1 MYLKHFGLEQQPFQ
15 LTPDADFIYLSKAHN
30 RAKSY
35 MEYTVW
41 NRDGFVVITGE
52 IGSGKTTLIQQL
64 LRTVDENVL
73 IARIYQTQL
82 NEIEFFQAILH
93 EFGLDPFKAGK
104 VELISMLN
112 EFLLEQYAQG
122 RQVILIVDEAQNL
135 SKRVLEEL
143 RMLTGMETDEERI
156 LNLILVGQ
164 PELKNL
170 LDAPGMEQLSQR
182 IRFRF
187 HLSALEEDDIL
198 NYINHRLDVA
208 GIKKNEKSDT
218 VPKIIKDECIPVIYR
233 YTGGI
238 PRLINS
244 ICDTALI
251 CAFVE
256 NKKTVTAKIIEEAI
270 NELQWV
276 PYNERVG
283 IKALKNKPT
292 FAVDFECPAKLI
304 DLMHEDD
311 IREYPITEDATT
323 IGRIGTNDV
332 HLLDEMVSGHHAK
345 IIRFQNNFFVEDI
358 ASTNGS
364 FVNGKRVRKCVL
376 KDGDKISFG
385 PYKMMFQMD
394 VSDFNYEA
402 PVREQ
407 PSAANDM
414 IDTVVSNEDTVITGP
429 VAANQNH

>member
-1 MYLKHFGLEQQPFQ
+1 MYLKHFGLKQQPFQ
-15 LTPDADFIYLSKAHN
+15 LTPDADFLYLSKAHN

-93 EFGLDPFKAGK
+93 ELGMDPFSAGK

-112 EFLLEQYAQG
+112 NFLLEQYAEG

-187 HLSALEEDDIL
+187 HLAALEEEDIS

-208 GIKKNEKSDT
+208 GIQKTKSNE
-218 VPKIIKDECIPVIYR
+218 VPKFIKDECIPLIHR

-244 ICDTALI
+244 LCDTALI

-256 NKKTVTAKIIEEAI
+256 NKKMVTAKIIEEAI

-283 IKALKNKPT
+283 VKALKGKP
-292 FAVDFECPAKLI
+292 
-304 DLMHEDD
+304 
-311 IREYPITEDATT
+311 T

-332 HLLDEMVSGHHAK
+332 HLPDEMVSGHHAK
-345 IIRFQNNFFVEDI
+345 IICFQGNYFIEDI

-364 FVNGKRVRKCVL
+364 FVNGKRIRKCVL

-385 PYKMMFQMD
+385 PYKMMFQMEAMEYSGD
-394 VSDFNYEA
+394 VPKIDKSG
-402 PVREQ
+402 
-407 PSAANDM
+407 SSSL
-414 IDTVVSNEDTVITGP
+414 DTVVPLDETVISGTM
-429 VAANQNH
+429 AANH

>member
-15 LTPDADFIYLSKAHN
+15 LTPDADFLYLSKAHN

-64 LRTVDENVL
+64 LRSVDENVL

-93 EFGLDPFKAGK
+93 ELGLDPFKAGK

-112 EFLLEQYAQG
+112 NFLLEQYAEG

-143 RMLTGMETDEERI
+143 RMLTGMETDEDRI

-187 HLSALEEDDIL
+187 HLAALEEDDIH
-198 NYINHRLDVA
+198 NYIDHRLAVGGLVRNKD
-208 GIKKNEKSDT
+208 GS
-218 VPKIIKDECIPVIYR
+218 VPKIIKDECVPLVYR

-244 ICDTALI
+244 LCDTALI

-256 NKKTVTAKIIEEAI
+256 NKKTVTAKIIEEAV

-276 PYNERVG
+276 PYHERVG

-292 FAVDFECPAKLI
+292 TSVEFDSPAKLI

-311 IREYPITEDATT
+311 VREYALSSDTT
-323 IGRIGTNDV
+323 TLGRIATNDIR
-332 HLLDEMVSGHHAK
+332 LLDEMVSGHHAK
-345 IIRFQNNFFVEDI
+345 IIRFQSNYFIEDI

-385 PYKMMFQMD
+385 PYKLMFQMD
-394 VSDFNYEA
+394 VEEFANE
-402 PVREQ
+402 PVFDK
-407 PSAANDM
+407 SATSTNE
-414 IDTVVSNEDTVITGP
+414 TVVSIEDTVISGP
-429 VAANQNH
+429 VAANH

>member
-1 MYLKHFGLEQQPFQ
+1 MYLEHFGLERQPFQ
-15 LTPDADFIYLSKAHN
+15 LTPDADFLYLSKAHS

-64 LRTVDENVL
+64 LRTVDDNVL

-93 EFGLDPFKAGK
+93 ELGLNPFKAGK

-112 EFLLEQYAQG
+112 NFLLEQYAEG

-143 RMLTGMETDEERI
+143 RMLTGMETDEDRI

-187 HLSALEEDDIL
+187 HLAALEEDDIQ
-198 NYINHRLDVA
+198 NFINHRLEVA
-208 GIKKNEKSDT
+208 GLDKNKSGT
-218 VPKIIKDECIPVIYR
+218 MPKIIKDECISIIYR

-244 ICDTALI
+244 LCDTALI
-251 CAFVE
+251 CAYVE
-256 NKKTVTAKIIEEAI
+256 NKKTVTVKIIEEAV
-270 NELQWV
+270 NELQWI
-276 PYNERVG
+276 PYDERIG

-292 FAVDFECPAKLI
+292 SAVDFDSTAKLI
-304 DLMHEDD
+304 DLMHKDD
-311 IREYPITEDATT
+311 IREYALGDTT
-323 IGRIGTNDV
+323 TLGRIASNDIR
-332 HLLDEMVSGHHAK
+332 LLDEMVSGHHAK
-345 IIRFQNNFFVEDI
+345 IIRFQNNYFIEDI
-358 ASTNGS
+358 TSTNGS
-364 FVNGKRVRKCVL
+364 FVNGKRIRKCVL
-376 KDGDKISFG
+376 KDGDRISFG
-385 PYKMMFQMD
+385 PYKLMFQKNVEEFNEPIFD
-394 VSDFNYEA
+394 RSATSTNDTIVS
-402 PVREQ
+402 V
-407 PSAANDM
+407 
-414 IDTVVSNEDTVITGP
+414 EDALISGP
-429 VAANQNH
+429 VAANH

>member
-1 MYLKHFGLEQQPFQ
+1 MYLEHFSLEQQPFQ
-15 LTPDADFIYLSKAHN
+15 LTPDADFLYLSKAHN

-93 EFGLDPFKAGK
+93 ELGLDPFKAGK

-112 EFLLEQYAQG
+112 NFLLEQYAEG

-143 RMLTGMETDEERI
+143 RMLTGMETDEDRI

-187 HLSALEEDDIL
+187 HLAALEEADL
-198 NYINHRLDVA
+198 HNYIDHRLEVA
-208 GIKKNEKSDT
+208 GLEKNKSGNI
-218 VPKIIKDECIPVIYR
+218 PKIIKDECIPVIYR

-244 ICDTALI
+244 LCDTALI

-256 NKKTVTAKIIEEAI
+256 NKKTVTASIVEEAV

-276 PYNERVG
+276 PYHERIG

-292 FAVDFECPAKLI
+292 SAVEFDSAAKLI

-311 IREYPITEDATT
+311 IREYSLQDDTT
-323 IGRIGTNDV
+323 TLGRIGTNDIR
-332 HLLDEMVSGHHAK
+332 LLDEMVSGHHAK
-345 IIRFQNNFFVEDI
+345 IIRFQNNYFIEDI

-364 FVNGKRVRKCVL
+364 FVNGKRIRKCVL
-376 KDGDKISFG
+376 KDGDKLSFG
-385 PYKMMFQMD
+385 PYKLMFHMD
-394 VSDFNYEA
+394 AEELVSEPGFDK
-402 PVREQ
+402 
-407 PSAANDM
+407 SATSTK
-414 IDTVVSNEDTVITGP
+414 DTIVSIEDTVISGP
-429 VAANQNH
+429 VAANH

>member
-1 MYLKHFGLEQQPFQ
+1 MYLQHFGFKQQPFQ
-15 LTPDADFIYLSKAHN
+15 LTPDADFLYLSKAHN

-64 LRTVDENVL
+64 LRSVDENVL

-93 EFGLDPFKAGK
+93 ELGLNPFKAGK

-112 EFLLEQYAQG
+112 NFLLEQYAEG

-143 RMLTGMETDEERI
+143 RMLTGMETDEDRI

-187 HLSALEEDDIL
+187 HLAALEEDDIQ
-198 NYINHRLDVA
+198 NYVGHRLEVA
-208 GIKKNEKSDT
+208 GLDKNKSGSA
-218 VPKIIKDECIPVIYR
+218 PKIFKDECIPIIFR

-244 ICDTALI
+244 LCDTALI

-256 NKKTVTAKIIEEAI
+256 NKKTVTAKIIDEAV

-276 PYNERVG
+276 PYHERVG

-292 FAVDFECPAKLI
+292 SAIEFDSPAKLI
-304 DLMHEDD
+304 DLMHENDV
-311 IREYPITEDATT
+311 REYPLKDETT
-323 IGRIGTNDV
+323 TLGRIATNDIR
-332 HLLDEMVSGHHAK
+332 LPDEMVSGHHAK
-345 IIRFQNNFFVEDI
+345 IIRFQSNYFIEDI

-364 FVNGKRVRKCVL
+364 FVNGRRVRKCVL

-385 PYKMMFQMD
+385 PYRLIFQMD
-394 VSDFNYEA
+394 AEEFAHEPGFDRPNG
-402 PVREQ
+402 
-407 PSAANDM
+407 NDT
-414 IDTVVSNEDTVITGP
+414 ITSIEDTVISGP
-429 VAANQNH
+429 AAANK

>member
-15 LTPDADFIYLSKAHN
+15 LTPDADFLYLSKAHN

-64 LRTVDENVL
+64 LRSVDENVL

-93 EFGLDPFKAGK
+93 ELGLDPFKAGK

-112 EFLLEQYAQG
+112 NFLLEQYAEG

-143 RMLTGMETDEERI
+143 RMLTGMETDEDRI

-187 HLSALEEDDIL
+187 HLAALQQDDIH
-198 NYINHRLDVA
+198 NYIDHRLAVGGLA
-208 GIKKNEKSDT
+208 KNKDGSI
-218 VPKIIKDECIPVIYR
+218 PKIIKDECIRSIYR

-244 ICDTALI
+244 LCDTALI

-256 NKKTVTAKIIEEAI
+256 GKKTVTVKIIEEAI

-292 FAVDFECPAKLI
+292 SAVEFDSPAKLI

-311 IREYPITEDATT
+311 VREYSLGDDTT
-323 IGRIGTNDV
+323 TLGRIATNNIR
-332 HLLDEMVSGHHAK
+332 LLDEMVSGHHAK
-345 IIRFQNNFFVEDI
+345 IICFQNNYFIEDI

-385 PYKMMFQMD
+385 PYKLMFQL
-394 VSDFNYEA
+394 
-402 PVREQ
+402 
-407 PSAANDM
+407 
-414 IDTVVSNEDTVITGP
+414 DTEELVEPIFDKSSTSTNESVISVEDTVIGGP
-429 VAANQNH
+429 IAANQ

>member
-1 MYLKHFGLEQQPFQ
+1 MYLQHFGLEQQPFQ
-15 LTPDADFIYLSKAHN
+15 LTPDADFLYLSKAHN

-64 LRTVDENVL
+64 LRSVDENVL

-82 NEIEFFQAILH
+82 NEVEFFQAILH
-93 EFGLDPFKAGK
+93 ELGLDPFKAGK

-112 EFLLEQYAQG
+112 NFLQEQYAQG

-143 RMLTGMETDEERI
+143 RMLTGMETDEDRI

-187 HLSALEEDDIL
+187 HLTALEEEDIH
-198 NYINHRLDVA
+198 NYIDHRLAVGGLARNKD
-208 GIKKNEKSDT
+208 GS

-244 ICDTALI
+244 LCDTALI

-256 NKKTVTAKIIEEAI
+256 NKKAVTAKIVEEAI
-270 NELQWV
+270 NELQWA

-292 FAVDFECPAKLI
+292 SAVEFDSPAKLI

-311 IREYPITEDATT
+311 IREYALNDDTT
-323 IGRIGTNDV
+323 TLGRIATNNIR
-332 HLLDEMVSGHHAK
+332 LLDEMVSGHHAK
-345 IIRFQNNFFVEDI
+345 IIRFQNNYFIEDI

-385 PYKMMFQMD
+385 PYKLMFQKD
-394 VSDFNYEA
+394 AVEISEPLFDQSATSTSETIVS
-402 PVREQ
+402 V
-407 PSAANDM
+407 
-414 IDTVVSNEDTVITGP
+414 EDTVISGP
-429 VAANQNH
+429 VAANH

>member
-1 MYLKHFGLEQQPFQ
+1 MYLKHFGLEHQPFQ
-15 LTPDADFIYLSKAHN
+15 LTPDADFLYLSKAHN

-64 LRTVDENVL
+64 LRSVDENVL

-93 EFGLDPFKAGK
+93 ELGLDPFKAGK

-112 EFLLEQYAQG
+112 NFLLEQYAQG
-122 RQVILIVDEAQNL
+122 RQVILVVDEAQNL

-143 RMLTGMETDEERI
+143 RMLTGMETDEDRI

-187 HLSALEEDDIL
+187 HLAALDKDDVH
-198 NYINHRLDVA
+198 NYIDHRLSVA
-208 GIKKNEKSDT
+208 GLDKNKSGS

-244 ICDTALI
+244 LCDTALI

-256 NKKTVTAKIIEEAI
+256 NKKTVNAKIIEEAV

-276 PYNERVG
+276 PYHERVG

-292 FAVDFECPAKLI
+292 SAVDFDAPAKLI
-304 DLMHEDD
+304 DLMHDD
-311 IREYPITEDATT
+311 DVREYALRDDATS
-323 IGRIGTNDV
+323 IGRIATNDIR
-332 HLLDEMVSGHHAK
+332 LLDEMVSGHHAK
-345 IIRFQNNFFVEDI
+345 IIRFQSNYFIEDI
-358 ASTNGS
+358 SSTNGS
-364 FVNGKRVRKCVL
+364 FVNGKRIRKCVL

-385 PYKMMFQMD
+385 PYKLVFQMD
-394 VSDFNYEA
+394 SEEFSNQPDYDKPTNRDTIVS
-402 PVREQ
+402 V
-407 PSAANDM
+407 
-414 IDTVVSNEDTVITGP
+414 EDTVISGP
-429 VAANQNH
+429 IAANK

>member
-1 MYLKHFGLEQQPFQ
+1 MYLQHFGLEKQPFQ

-64 LRTVDENVL
+64 LRSVSDNVR

-93 EFGLDPFKAGK
+93 ELGLNPFNAGK

-112 EFLLEQYAQG
+112 NYLLEQYAEG

-187 HLSALEEDDIL
+187 HLTALEENDIN
-198 NYINHRLDVA
+198 NYVNHRLEVA
-208 GIKKNEKSDT
+208 GVDKNKSGS
-218 VPKIIKDECIPVIYR
+218 VPKIIKDECIPIIYR

-244 ICDTALI
+244 LCDTALI

-256 NKKTVTAKIIEEAI
+256 NKKTVTAKIIDEAV

-292 FAVDFECPAKLI
+292 TSVDFESSAKLL
-304 DLMHEDD
+304 DLMHEHDL
-311 IREYPITEDATT
+311 RVYPLNNDSTT
-323 IGRIGTNDV
+323 LGRIGTNDIR
-332 HLLDEMVSGHHAK
+332 LLDEMVSGHHAK
-345 IIRFQNNFFVEDI
+345 IIRFQNNYFIEDI
-358 ASTNGS
+358 SSTNGT
-364 FVNGKRVRKCVL
+364 FVNGKRIRKCVL
-376 KDGDKISFG
+376 KNGDKISFG
-385 PYKMMFQMD
+385 PYRLMFQLD
-394 VSDFNYEA
+394 SEEFADEPIFDK
-402 PVREQ
+402 
-407 PSAANDM
+407 SSTSTNDS
-414 IDTVVSNEDTVITGP
+414 VVSVEDTVISGP
-429 VAANQNH
+429 LAANH

>member
-1 MYLKHFGLEQQPFQ
+1 MYLKHFGLERQPFQ
-15 LTPDADFIYLSKAHN
+15 LTPDADFLYLSKAHN

-93 EFGLDPFKAGK
+93 ELGLDPFKAGK

-112 EFLLEQYAQG
+112 EFLLEQYAEG

-187 HLSALEEDDIL
+187 HLSALDEDDIQ
-198 NYINHRLDVA
+198 NYINHRLEVA
-208 GIKKNEKSDT
+208 GMQKNKSSSI
-218 VPKIIKDECIPVIYR
+218 PKVIKDECIPVIYR

-244 ICDTALI
+244 LCDTALI

-256 NKKTVTAKIIEEAI
+256 NKKTVTAKIIEEAV

-276 PYNERVG
+276 PYHERVG
-283 IKALKNKPT
+283 IKALKGKPT
-292 FAVDFECPAKLI
+292 TAVEFDSPAKLI

-311 IREYPITEDATT
+311 VREYPLTEDTTT
-323 IGRIGTNDV
+323 IGRIGTNDIR
-332 HLLDEMVSGHHAK
+332 LLDEMVSGHHAK
-345 IIRFQNNFFVEDI
+345 IIRFQNNYFIEDI
-358 ASTNGS
+358 TSTNGS
-364 FVNGKRVRKCVL
+364 FVNGKRIRKCVL
-376 KDGDKISFG
+376 KDGDKIAFG
-385 PYKMMFQMD
+385 PYKMIFHLD
-394 VSDFNYEA
+394 VSELTKDIPTLDQVN
-402 PVREQ
+402 
-407 PSAANDM
+407 SNDT
-414 IDTVVSNEDTVITGP
+414 IVSSVEDTVISGP
-429 VAANQNH
+429 VVANR

>member
-1 MYLKHFGLEQQPFQ
+1 MYLQHFGLEQQPFQ
-15 LTPDADFIYLSKAHN
+15 LTPDADFLYLSKAHN

-64 LRTVDENVL
+64 LRSVDENVL

-93 EFGLDPFKAGK
+93 ELGLDPFKAGK

-112 EFLLEQYAQG
+112 NFLLEQYAEG

-187 HLSALEEDDIL
+187 HLAALEEDDIH
-198 NYINHRLDVA
+198 NYVDHRLKVA
-208 GIKKNEKSDT
+208 GLDKNKSGST
-218 VPKIIKDECIPVIYR
+218 PKIIKDECISVIYR

-244 ICDTALI
+244 LCDTALI

-256 NKKTVTAKIIEEAI
+256 NKKTVTAKIIEEAV

-276 PYNERVG
+276 PYHERVG

-292 FAVDFECPAKLI
+292 SAIEFDSPAKLI

-311 IREYPITEDATT
+311 VREYPLKEDTTT
-323 IGRIGTNDV
+323 IGRIGTNDIR
-332 HLLDEMVSGHHAK
+332 LLDEMVSGHHAK
-345 IIRFQNNFFVEDI
+345 IIRFQNNYFIEDI
-358 ASTNGS
+358 ESTNGS

-385 PYKMMFQMD
+385 PYKLIFQMD
-394 VSDFNYEA
+394 AEEF
-402 PVREQ
+402 
-407 PSAANDM
+407 ANDPVFDRATSTNS
-414 IDTVVSNEDTVITGP
+414 DTLVSVEDTIISGP
-429 VAANQNH
+429 VAANK

>member
-1 MYLKHFGLEQQPFQ
+1 MYLQHFGLDQQPFQ
-15 LTPDADFIYLSKAHN
+15 LTPDADFLYLSKAHN

-64 LRTVDENVL
+64 LRSVDENVL

-93 EFGLDPFKAGK
+93 ELGLDPFNAGK

-112 EFLLEQYAQG
+112 NFLLEQYAEG

-143 RMLTGMETDEERI
+143 RMLTGMETDEDRI

-187 HLSALEEDDIL
+187 HLAALQEDDIQ
-198 NYINHRLDVA
+198 NYIDHRLSVA
-208 GIKKNEKSDT
+208 GLEKNKSGS
-218 VPKIIKDECIPVIYR
+218 VPRVIKDECIPLIYR

-244 ICDTALI
+244 LCDTALI

-256 NKKTVTAKIIEEAI
+256 NKKTVTAKIIEEAV

-276 PYNERVG
+276 PYHERVG
-283 IKALKNKPT
+283 IKALKSKPT
-292 FAVDFECPAKLI
+292 SAVEYDSPAKLV

-311 IREYPITEDATT
+311 VREYALKEDTT
-323 IGRIGTNDV
+323 SLGRIGTNDIR
-332 HLLDEMVSGHHAK
+332 LLDEMVSGHHAK
-345 IIRFQNNFFVEDI
+345 IIRFQNNYFIEDI

-385 PYKMMFQMD
+385 PYKLVFQLNAEEASKETSLD
-394 VSDFNYEA
+394 ITATSTNDTIVS
-402 PVREQ
+402 V
-407 PSAANDM
+407 
-414 IDTVVSNEDTVITGP
+414 EDAVITGP
-429 VAANQNH
+429 IAANK

>member
-1 MYLKHFGLEQQPFQ
+1 MYLQHFGLEQQPFQ
-15 LTPDADFIYLSKAHN
+15 LTPDADFLYLSKAHN

-64 LRTVDENVL
+64 LRSVDENVL

-93 EFGLDPFKAGK
+93 ELGLNPFKAGK

-112 EFLLEQYAQG
+112 NFLLEQYAEG

-143 RMLTGMETDEERI
+143 RMLTGMETDEDRI

-187 HLSALEEDDIL
+187 HLAALELDDIH
-198 NYINHRLDVA
+198 NYVDHRLEIA
-208 GIKKNEKSDT
+208 GLDKNKSGSI
-218 VPKIIKDECIPVIYR
+218 PKIIKDECIPLIYR

-244 ICDTALI
+244 LCDTALI

-256 NKKTVTAKIIEEAI
+256 NKKTVTAKIIEEAV

-276 PYNERVG
+276 PYHERVG

-292 FAVDFECPAKLI
+292 SAADFDSSAKLI

-311 IREYPITEDATT
+311 VREYHLKDDTT
-323 IGRIGTNDV
+323 TLGRIGTNDIR
-332 HLLDEMVSGHHAK
+332 LLDEMVSGHHAK
-345 IIRFQNNFFVEDI
+345 IICFQNNYFIEDI
-358 ASTNGS
+358 SSTNGS
-364 FVNGKRVRKCVL
+364 FVNGRRVRKCVL

-385 PYKMMFQMD
+385 PYKLIFQ
-394 VSDFNYEA
+394 VEA
-402 PVREQ
+402 VEFE
-407 PSAANDM
+407 NDSTFDRPGSSG
-414 IDTVVSNEDTVITGP
+414 DTHLSIEDTVISGP
-429 VAANQNH
+429 LAANK

>member
-1 MYLKHFGLEQQPFQ
+1 MYLKHFGLEHQPFQ
-15 LTPDADFIYLSKAHN
+15 LTPDADFLYLSKAHN

-64 LRTVDENVL
+64 LRSVDENVL

-82 NEIEFFQAILH
+82 NEVEFFQAILN
-93 EFGLDPFKAGK
+93 ELGLDPFKAGK

-112 EFLLEQYAQG
+112 DFLLEQYAEG

-170 LDAPGMEQLSQR
+170 LDAPGMEQLAQR

-187 HLSALEEDDIL
+187 HLSALDEDDIQ
-198 NYINHRLDVA
+198 NYISHRLEVA
-208 GIKKNEKSDT
+208 GIKKNKSST

-244 ICDTALI
+244 LCDTALI

-256 NKKTVTAKIIEEAI
+256 NKKTVTAKIIEEAV

-276 PYNERVG
+276 PYHERIG
-283 IKALKNKPT
+283 IKALKGKPT
-292 FAVDFECPAKLI
+292 MAVEFDIPAKLV
-304 DLMHEDD
+304 DLMHDEV
-311 IREYPITEDATT
+311 REYPITEDATT
-323 IGRIGTNDV
+323 IGRIGTNDIR
-332 HLLDEMVSGHHAK
+332 LKDEMVSGHHAK
-345 IIRFQNNFFVEDI
+345 IIRFQNNYFIEDI
-358 ASTNGS
+358 VSTNGS
-364 FVNGKRVRKCVL
+364 FVNGRRIRKCVL
-376 KDGDKISFG
+376 KNGDKISFG
-385 PYKMMFQMD
+385 PYRMMFQID
-394 VSDFNYEA
+394 TSEYSSEA
-402 PVREQ
+402 P
-407 PSAANDM
+407 PTDTAGSS
-414 IDTVVSNEDTVITGP
+414 DTVVSIEDTIIGGP
-429 VAANQNH
+429 AAANH

>member
-1 MYLKHFGLEQQPFQ
+1 MYLEHFGLERQPFQ
-15 LTPDADFIYLSKAHN
+15 LTPDADFLYLSKAHS
-30 RAKSY
+30 RAQSY

-64 LRTVDENVL
+64 LRTIGDNVL

-93 EFGLDPFKAGK
+93 ELGLNPFKAGK

-112 EFLLEQYAQG
+112 KFLLEQYAEG

-143 RMLTGMETDEERI
+143 RMLTGMETDEDRI

-187 HLSALEEDDIL
+187 HLEALEEGDIQ
-198 NYINHRLDVA
+198 NYMKHRLDVA
-208 GIKKNEKSDT
+208 GLDKNKSGAI
-218 VPKIIKDECIPVIYR
+218 PKIIKDECIPVIYR

-244 ICDTALI
+244 LCDTALI
-251 CAFVE
+251 CAYVE
-256 NKKTVTAKIIEEAI
+256 NRKTVTSKIIEEAV

-292 FAVDFECPAKLI
+292 RAVDFDGSAKLI

-311 IREYPITEDATT
+311 VREYALGDTT
-323 IGRIGTNDV
+323 TLGRIPTNDIR
-332 HLLDEMVSGHHAK
+332 LLDEMVSGHHAK
-345 IIRFQNNFFVEDI
+345 IIRFQNNYFIEDI
-358 ASTNGS
+358 SSTNGS
-364 FVNGKRVRKCVL
+364 FVNGKRIRKCVL

-385 PYKMMFQMD
+385 PYKLMFQKNAEE
-394 VSDFNYEA
+394 FNE
-402 PVREQ
+402 PNFDR
-407 PSAANDM
+407 SATGTN
-414 IDTVVSNEDTVITGP
+414 DTVVSVEDALITGP
-429 VAANQNH
+429 VAANH

>member
-1 MYLKHFGLEQQPFQ
+1 MYLQHFGLEKMPFQ
-15 LTPDADFIYLSKAHN
+15 LTPDADFLYLSKGHN

-64 LRTVDENVL
+64 LRSVDENVV

-93 EFGLDPFKAGK
+93 ELGLNPFKAGK

-112 EFLLEQYAQG
+112 DFLLEQYAEG

-143 RMLTGMETDEERI
+143 RMLTGMETDEDRI

-164 PELKNL
+164 PELKHL

-187 HLSALEEDDIL
+187 HLAALEEDDIH
-198 NYINHRLDVA
+198 NYIDHRLEVA
-208 GIKKNEKSDT
+208 GIHKNKSGT
-218 VPKIIKDECIPVIYR
+218 IPKIFKEECIPVIYR
-233 YTGGI
+233 YAGGI

-244 ICDTALI
+244 LCDTALI

-256 NKKTVTAKIIEEAI
+256 NKKTVTAKIIEEAV

-276 PYNERVG
+276 PYHERVG

-292 FAVDFECPAKLI
+292 SAVEFDSPAKLI

-311 IREYPITEDATT
+311 VREYPLKDGTT
-323 IGRIGTNDV
+323 TLGRIGTNDIR
-332 HLLDEMVSGHHAK
+332 LLDEMVSGHHAK
-345 IIRFQNNFFVEDI
+345 IISFQNNYFLEDI
-358 ASTNGS
+358 SSTNGS
-364 FVNGKRVRKCVL
+364 FVNGRRVRKCVL
-376 KDGDKISFG
+376 KNGDKISFG
-385 PYKMMFQMD
+385 PYKLMFQLD
-394 VSDFNYEA
+394 AEEFANEPVFDKSASSTSETIVS
-402 PVREQ
+402 
-407 PSAANDM
+407 
-414 IDTVVSNEDTVITGP
+414 IEDTVISGP
-429 VAANQNH
+429 VAANH

>member
-1 MYLKHFGLEQQPFQ
+1 MYLQHFGLEQQPFQ
-15 LTPDADFIYLSKAHN
+15 LTPDADFLYLSKAHN

-64 LRTVDENVL
+64 LRSVDDSVL

-93 EFGLDPFKAGK
+93 ELGLNPFSAGK

-112 EFLLEQYAQG
+112 NFLLEQYAEG

-143 RMLTGMETDEERI
+143 RMLTGMETDEDRI

-164 PELKNL
+164 PELKHL

-187 HLSALEEDDIL
+187 HLAALEEDDIS
-198 NYINHRLDVA
+198 NYIDHRLQVA
-208 GIKKNEKSDT
+208 GLNKNKSGALQ
-218 VPKIIKDECIPVIYR
+218 KIINKESIPLIYR

-244 ICDTALI
+244 LCDTALI
-251 CAFVE
+251 CAFVD
-256 NKKTVTAKIIEEAI
+256 NKK
-270 NELQWV
+270 NR
-276 PYNERVG
+276 YC
-283 IKALKNKPT
+283 KN
-292 FAVDFECPAKLI
+292 
-304 DLMHEDD
+304 
-311 IREYPITEDATT
+311 
-323 IGRIGTNDV
+323 G
-332 HLLDEMVSGHHAK
+332 
-345 IIRFQNNFFVEDI
+345 
-358 ASTNGS
+358 
-364 FVNGKRVRKCVL
+364 
-376 KDGDKISFG
+376 
-385 PYKMMFQMD
+385 
-394 VSDFNYEA
+394 
-402 PVREQ
+402 
-407 PSAANDM
+407 
-414 IDTVVSNEDTVITGP
+414 
-429 VAANQNH
+429 

>member
-1 MYLKHFGLEQQPFQ
+1 MYLQHFGLDQQPFQ
-15 LTPDADFIYLSKAHN
+15 LTPDADFLYLSKAHN

-64 LRTVDENVL
+64 LRSVDENVL

-93 EFGLDPFKAGK
+93 ELGLDPFNNAGK

-112 EFLLEQYAQG
+112 NFLLEQYAAG

-143 RMLTGMETDEERI
+143 RMLTGMETDEDRI

-187 HLSALEEDDIL
+187 HLEELKEDDIH
-198 NYINHRLDVA
+198 NYIDHRLAVA
-208 GIKKNEKSDT
+208 GLNKTKAGT
-218 VPKIIKDECIPVIYR
+218 VFKIVKDECIPIIYR
-233 YTGGI
+233 YSGGI

-244 ICDTALI
+244 LCDTALI

-256 NKKTVTAKIIEEAI
+256 NKKTITAKIIEEAV
-270 NELQWV
+270 NELQWM
-276 PYNERVG
+276 PYHERVG

-292 FAVDFECPAKLI
+292 SSVDFESSAKLI

-311 IREYPITEDATT
+311 VREYPLKEDTT
-323 IGRIGTNDV
+323 TLGRIGTNDIR
-332 HLLDEMVSGHHAK
+332 LLDEMVSGHHAK
-345 IIRFQNNFFVEDI
+345 VIRFQNNYFIEDI

-364 FVNGKRVRKCVL
+364 FVNGKRIRKCVL

-385 PYKMMFQMD
+385 PYKLMFQLNAEEFTKETSLD
-394 VSDFNYEA
+394 IS
-402 PVREQ
+402 
-407 PSAANDM
+407 STSTNDT
-414 IDTVVSNEDTVITGP
+414 IISVEDALITGP
-429 VAANQNH
+429 IAANK

>member
-15 LTPDADFIYLSKAHN
+15 LTPDADFLYLSKAHN

-93 EFGLDPFKAGK
+93 ELGLDPFKAGK

-112 EFLLEQYAQG
+112 NFLLEQYAEG
-122 RQVILIVDEAQNL
+122 RQVILIIDEAQNL

-143 RMLTGMETDEERI
+143 RMLTGMETDEDRI

-187 HLSALEEDDIL
+187 HLAALEEDDIH
-198 NYINHRLDVA
+198 NYIDHRLTIGGLA
-208 GIKKNEKSDT
+208 KNKDGS
-218 VPKIIKDECIPVIYR
+218 VPKVIKDECIRHIYR

-244 ICDTALI
+244 LCDTALI

-256 NKKTVTAKIIEEAI
+256 SKKTVTAKIIEEAI

-276 PYNERVG
+276 PYHERVG

-292 FAVDFECPAKLI
+292 NAVEFDSPAKLI
-304 DLMHEDD
+304 DLMHAEDV
-311 IREYPITEDATT
+311 REYSLGDDTT
-323 IGRIGTNDV
+323 TLGRIATNNIR
-332 HLLDEMVSGHHAK
+332 LLDEMVSGHHAK
-345 IIRFQNNFFVEDI
+345 IIRFQNNYFIEDI

-385 PYKMMFQMD
+385 PYKLMFQMD
-394 VSDFNYEA
+394 SEDGSGPLFDQSSTSTNEKVIS
-402 PVREQ
+402 V
-407 PSAANDM
+407 
-414 IDTVVSNEDTVITGP
+414 EDTVIGGP
-429 VAANQNH
+429 IAANH

>member
-1 MYLKHFGLEQQPFQ
+1 MYLQHFGLDQQPFQ
-15 LTPDADFIYLSKAHN
+15 LTPDADFLYLSKAHN

-93 EFGLDPFKAGK
+93 ELGLDPFKAGK

-112 EFLLEQYAQG
+112 NFLLEQYSHG

-143 RMLTGMETDEERI
+143 RMLTGMETDEDRI

-187 HLSALEEDDIL
+187 HLKELDETDIH
-198 NYINHRLDVA
+198 NYIDHRLSVA
-208 GIKKNEKSDT
+208 GLDKNKSGA
-218 VPKIIKDECIPVIYR
+218 VPKIIKDECISVIYR

-244 ICDTALI
+244 LCDTALI

-256 NKKTVTAKIIEEAI
+256 NKKTITAHIIEEAV

-276 PYNERVG
+276 PYHERVG

-292 FAVDFECPAKLI
+292 SAVDFNSSAKLI
-304 DLMHEDD
+304 DLMHDD
-311 IREYPITEDATT
+311 DVREYDIKHDTT
-323 IGRIGTNDV
+323 SLGRIGTNDIR
-332 HLLDEMVSGHHAK
+332 LLDEMVSGHHAK
-345 IIRFQNNFFVEDI
+345 IICFQSNYFIEDI
-358 ASTNGS
+358 ASTNGT
-364 FVNGKRVRKCVL
+364 FVNGKRIRKCVL
-376 KDGDKISFG
+376 KDGDKVSFG
-385 PYKMMFQMD
+385 PYKLMFQMNAEEFENDPAFD
-394 VSDFNYEA
+394 VTATNTSDTIIS
-402 PVREQ
+402 V
-407 PSAANDM
+407 
-414 IDTVVSNEDTVITGP
+414 EDAVITGP
-429 VAANQNH
+429 QAANK

>member
-1 MYLKHFGLEQQPFQ
+1 MYLQHFGLERQPFQ
-15 LTPDADFIYLSKAHN
+15 LTPDADFLYLSKAHN

-64 LRTVDENVL
+64 LRSVDESVQ

-93 EFGLDPFKAGK
+93 ELGLNPFHAGK

-112 EFLLEQYAQG
+112 NYLLEQYAEG

-143 RMLTGMETDEERI
+143 RMLTGMETDEDRI

-164 PELKNL
+164 PELKHL

-187 HLSALEEDDIL
+187 HLKALEEDDITS
-198 NYINHRLDVA
+198 YIDHRLHVA
-208 GIKKNEKSDT
+208 GLDKNKSGT
-218 VPKIIKDECIPVIYR
+218 FPKIIKEETIPIIYR

-244 ICDTALI
+244 LCDTALI

-256 NKKTVTAKIIEEAI
+256 NKKTVTAKIVEEAV
-270 NELQWV
+270 NELQWA
-276 PYNERVG
+276 PYHERAG
-283 IKALKNKPT
+283 IKALKNKPIN
-292 FAVDFECPAKLI
+292 AVDYGSTAKLI
-304 DLMHEDD
+304 DLMHESDMHEYVLKED
-311 IREYPITEDATT
+311 ITT
-323 IGRIGTNDV
+323 LGRIGTNNIR
-332 HLLDEMVSGHHAK
+332 LSDEMVSGHHAK
-345 IIRFQNNFFVEDI
+345 IIRFQNNYFIEDI
-358 ASTNGS
+358 RSTNGS
-364 FVNGKRVRKCVL
+364 FVNGKRIHKCVL
-376 KDGDKISFG
+376 KDGDEISFG
-385 PYKMMFQMD
+385 PYKLMFQKDADEYIHDPVLDMPNATNTATD
-394 VSDFNYEA
+394 TIVSVENTLI
-402 PVREQ
+402 
-407 PSAANDM
+407 S
-414 IDTVVSNEDTVITGP
+414 GP
-429 VAANQNH
+429 VAANK

>member
-15 LTPDADFIYLSKAHN
+15 LTPDADFLYLSKAHN

-64 LRTVDENVL
+64 LRSVDENVL

-93 EFGLDPFKAGK
+93 ELGLDPFKAGK

-112 EFLLEQYAQG
+112 NFLLEQYAEG

-143 RMLTGMETDEERI
+143 RMLTGMETDEDRI

-187 HLSALEEDDIL
+187 HLAALEEDDIH
-198 NYINHRLDVA
+198 NYIDHRLAVGGLA
-208 GIKKNEKSDT
+208 KNKDGS
-218 VPKIIKDECIPVIYR
+218 VPKIIKDECISYIYR

-244 ICDTALI
+244 LCDTALI

-256 NKKTVTAKIIEEAI
+256 SKKTVTAKIIEEAI

-276 PYNERVG
+276 PYHERVG
-283 IKALKNKPT
+283 IKALKNKPINAIEFDST
-292 FAVDFECPAKLI
+292 AKLI

-311 IREYPITEDATT
+311 VREYHLDEDTT
-323 IGRIGTNDV
+323 SLGRIATNNIR
-332 HLLDEMVSGHHAK
+332 LLDEMVSGHHAK
-345 IIRFQNNFFVEDI
+345 IIRFQNNYFIEDI

-364 FVNGKRVRKCVL
+364 FVNGKRIRKCVL

-385 PYKMMFQMD
+385 PYKLMFQMNSEEMSEPLFD
-394 VSDFNYEA
+394 N
-402 PVREQ
+402 
-407 PSAANDM
+407 AATSTD
-414 IDTVVSNEDTVITGP
+414 DTVISIEDTMIGGP
-429 VAANQNH
+429 AAANH

>member
-1 MYLKHFGLEQQPFQ
+1 MYLQHFGLDQQPFQ
-15 LTPDADFIYLSKAHN
+15 LTPDADFLYLSKAHN

-64 LRTVDENVL
+64 LRSVDENVR

-82 NEIEFFQAILH
+82 NEVEFFQAILH
-93 EFGLDPFKAGK
+93 ELGLNPFQAGK

-112 EFLLEQYAQG
+112 NYLLEQYSDG

-143 RMLTGMETDEERI
+143 RMLTGMETDEDRI

-187 HLSALEEDDIL
+187 HLAELGEEDIH
-198 NYINHRLDVA
+198 NYINHRLSVA
-208 GIKKNEKSDT
+208 GLNKNKSGSM
-218 VPKIIKDECIPVIYR
+218 PKIIKDECISVIYR

-244 ICDTALI
+244 LCDTALI

-256 NKKTVTAKIIEEAI
+256 NKKTVTAKIIEEAV

-276 PYNERVG
+276 PYDERVG

-292 FAVDFECPAKLI
+292 SAIDFDAPAKLI
-304 DLMHEDD
+304 DLMQESEVL
-311 IREYPITEDATT
+311 EYAIKNDATT
-323 IGRIGTNDV
+323 LGRIASNDIK
-332 HLLDEMVSGHHAK
+332 LSDDMVSGHHAK
-345 IIRFQNNFFVEDI
+345 IIRFQNNYFIEDI
-358 ASTNGS
+358 TSTNGT
-364 FVNGKRVRKCVL
+364 FVNGKRIRKCVL

-385 PYKMMFQMD
+385 PYRLVFKIDDEFAAETAFD
-394 VSDFNYEA
+394 RSSPNNTNDSIVSVEDTIISGPA
-402 PVREQ
+402 
-407 PSAANDM
+407 AAN
-414 IDTVVSNEDTVITGP
+414 
-429 VAANQNH
+429 H

>member
-1 MYLKHFGLEQQPFQ
+1 MYLKHFGLQQQPFQ
-15 LTPDADFIYLSKAHN
+15 LTPDADFLYLSKAHN

-93 EFGLDPFKAGK
+93 ELGMNPFNAGK

-112 EFLLEQYAQG
+112 NFLLEQYAEG

-187 HLSALEEDDIL
+187 HLKALDESDIK
-198 NYINHRLDVA
+198 NYINHRLSVA
-208 GIKKNEKSDT
+208 GIEKTKANE
-218 VPKIIKDECIPVIYR
+218 VPKFIKDECMSVIHR

-238 PRLINS
+238 PRLINTL
-244 ICDTALI
+244 CDTALI

-256 NKKTVTAKIIEEAI
+256 SKKTVTTKIIEEAV

-283 IKALKNKPT
+283 VKALKNKPT
-292 FAVDFECPAKLI
+292 TPVYFESPAKLV
-304 DLMHEDD
+304 DLMDDDDVREFSLSEDVNS
-311 IREYPITEDATT
+311 
-323 IGRIGTNDV
+323 IGRIGSNDI
-332 HLLDEMVSGHHAK
+332 HLQDEMVSGHHAK
-345 IIRFQNNFFVEDI
+345 ILCFQGNYFIEDI
-358 ASTNGS
+358 SSTNGS
-364 FVNGKRVRKCVL
+364 FVNGKRIRKCVL
-376 KDGDKISFG
+376 KDGDKVSFG
-385 PYKMMFQMD
+385 PYKMVFQMD
-394 VSDFNYEA
+394 AAEHSSDI
-402 PVREQ
+402 PKLDSSSSSTS
-407 PSAANDM
+407 PT
-414 IDTVVSNEDTVITGP
+414 DTVVPLEETVISGT
-429 VAANQNH
+429 AANH

>member
-1 MYLKHFGLEQQPFQ
+1 MYLNHFGLEQQPFQ
-15 LTPDADFIYLSKAHN
+15 LTPDADFLYLSKAHN

-82 NEIEFFQAILH
+82 NEVEFFQAVLH
-93 EFGLDPFKAGK
+93 ELGLNPFKAGK

-112 EFLLEQYAQG
+112 DFLLEQYSQG

-170 LDAPGMEQLSQR
+170 LDAPGMEQLAQR

-187 HLSALEEDDIL
+187 HLTALDEDDIQ
-198 NYINHRLDVA
+198 NYINHRLEIA
-208 GIKKNEKSDT
+208 GIKKTKSDT
-218 VPKIIKDECIPVIYR
+218 VPKVIKDECIPIIYR

-244 ICDTALI
+244 LCDTALI

-276 PYNERVG
+276 PYHERVG
-283 IKALKNKPT
+283 IKALDSKPT
-292 FAVDFECPAKLI
+292 TAVAFDSPAKLI
-304 DLMHEDD
+304 DLMHEGDV
-311 IREYPITEDATT
+311 REYPIVEDSTT
-323 IGRIGTNDV
+323 IGRIGTNDIR
-332 HLLDEMVSGHHAK
+332 LRDEMVSGHHAK
-345 IIRFQNNFFVEDI
+345 IIRFQNNYFIEDI

-364 FVNGKRVRKCVL
+364 FVNGKRIRKCVL
-376 KDGDKISFG
+376 KSGDRISFG
-385 PYKMMFQMD
+385 PYKMMFQSDAADYSSDILDMD
-394 VSDFNYEA
+394 TPTSTD
-402 PVREQ
+402 
-407 PSAANDM
+407 
-414 IDTVVSNEDTVITGP
+414 DTVVSIGDTIIGGP
-429 VAANQNH
+429 AAANH